1 MRYTLE
7 LLLNNDDFISV
18 LLFGVTKNRQ
28 LTRRQC

>member
-18 LLFGVTKNRQ
+18 LLFWVTKNRQ